1 MHFKFSPFIPHTYAQ
16 SAFHCAVDKEK
27 KFSLTKHFYSVYIL
41 LWLNVYNMNKEE
53 GKKEVYCNLT
63 TGNNNNNNKTPL
75 LPIAS

>member
-1 MHFKFSPFIPHTYAQ
+1 MS
-16 SAFHCAVDKEK
+16 
-27 KFSLTKHFYSVYIL
+27 
-41 LWLNVYNMNKEE
+41 KEE